1 MAATTGTTARPAT
14 SRRGASAKRQQF
26 WGKVFVNVTLAII
39 CILWT
44 IPTFGLLISSFRD
57 REDIRGSGWWE
68 VFPHQERVPG
78 ETIALP
84 RETDLRQPITL
95 PAELGGGTF
104 TSEQIE
110 NVVTLPDGRQ
120 VTWANRR
127 ARELTVLSS
136 QWAMDTNFTLQNY
149 QTVLSGTPYT
159 YVTADGQ
166 EVTEEGND
174 LWDALIN
181 TITVA
186 VPATVI
192 PILIAAFAAY
202 GFAWMR
208 FPGRFLLFTIVVALL
223 VVPLQV
229 ALIPILRDYVNL
241 QLNGT
246 YLAVW
251 LAHTGFGLPLA
262 TYLLYNYVSQLP
274 RDVLESAFIDGASH
288 FTIFTRLIL
297 PLSLPA
303 LASFGIFQ
311 FLWVWNDYLVAL
323 VFIGTQP
330 NVQVL
335 TMRLADMVG
344 SRGQE
349 WHLLTAG
356 AFVTMLIPLI
366 VFFSLQRYFVR
377 GLLAGSVKG

>member
-1 MAATTGTTARPAT
+1 MATAT
-14 SRRGASAKRQQF
+14 SAPRPITTQRGASAKRQQF
-26 WGKVFVNVTLAII
+26 ISKTIVNTVLAIF
-39 CILWT
+39 CIVWT
-44 IPTFGLLISSFRD
+44 IPTLGLLISSFRD
-57 REDIRGSGWWE
+57 REDIRTSGWWT
-68 VFPHQERVPG
+68 VLPHREFTTQEIVQ
-78 ETIALP
+78 LP
-84 RETDLRQPITL
+84 ADTDLRQPITL
-95 PAELGGGTF
+95 PPELGGATVTAAQLDVGVPVPGGRQAVWENRRGRQVAVQGPGIAMNTDF
-104 TSEQIE
+104 TLDNYR
-110 NVVTLPDGRQ
+110 NVIVGQQFTYTLPDG
-120 VTWANRR
+120 
-127 ARELTVLSS
+127 
-136 QWAMDTNFTLQNY
+136 
-149 QTVLSGTPYT
+149 
-159 YVTADGQ
+159 
-166 EVTEEGND
+166 TERTEQGEN
-174 LWDALIN
+174 LWGALIN

-208 FPGRFLLFTIVVALL
+208 FPGRFLLFTMVVALL

-229 ALIPILRDYVNL
+229 ALIPILRAYVGL
-241 QLNGT
+241 SLNGT

-274 RDVLESAFIDGASH
+274 RDILESAFIDGASH

-303 LASFGIFQ
+303 LASFAIFQ
-311 FLWVWNDYLVAL
+311 FLWVWNDYLVSL
-323 VFIGTQP
+323 VFIGSQP

-335 TMRLADMVG
+335 TMRLAQMVG
-344 SRGQE
+344 SRGQD
-349 WHLLTAG
+349 WHILTAG
-356 AFVTMLIPLI
+356 AFISMLIPLI